1 MKQWLTS
8 HEQKNRPW
16 VGKPSNLSRVL
27 TWEPNRASA
36 ADGRSAKARG
46 VGVGGVKVKPPKYLV
61 QLESPGTL
69 LQNMPPSSCCW
80 RVCVWG
86 VTLPCL
92 WSWLLLIQAHVSNV
106 LWSHCFFL
114 NQEDG
119 NLSFP
124 SWSLP
129 TPSTCKVV
137 WVWEQRLSGGSSSF
151 SGFEITGLCL
161 LHSA

>member
-1 MKQWLTS
+1 M
-8 HEQKNRPW
+8 
-16 VGKPSNLSRVL
+16 L
-27 TWEPNRASA
+27 TWEPNRVSA

-46 VGVGGVKVKPPKYLV
+46 DAVGVQVKPSKYLV
-61 QLESPGTL
+61 KLESPGTL
-69 LQNMPPSSCCW
+69 PQNMPASSCGWC
-80 RVCVWG
+80 VFVWG
-86 VTLPCL
+86 VILPCR
-92 WSWLLLIQAHVSNV
+92 WSWLLLIQACVSNV

-114 NQEDG
+114 NQQDG

-129 TPSTCKVV
+129 APSTCKIV

-161 LHSA
+161 LHSAWSFFLLQHILKWSACQ